1 MAQDPY
7 AFIFGYGSLVETKSR
22 ASTVASALYAQPAV
36 ALGIQRGWFDRV
48 ETAGY
53 SPTYLGAYEDKSG
66 NAACNG
72 VIYPV
77 TQQEYDAYVKR
88 ESGYKPTPVTAGM
101 IMLDGTSG
109 PPPSTKGVIYF
120 ASTKVQKADPKFP
133 IVQSYVDVCLTGCL
147 QIEAAYPLA
156 RTIQI
161 KGGPVF
167 RFSELFIESTS
178 EWSPY
183 WENDRLLPR
192 RPFVHQP
199 NANDIDTLLNNAP
212 KTKGIYPSIQLA
224 PGKWL

>member
-1 MAQDPY
+1 MAQEPY
-7 AFIFGYGSLVETKSR
+7 AYIFGYGSLIETKSR
-22 ASTVASALYAQPAV
+22 SSTVASALYAQPAV

-53 SPTYLGAYEDKSG
+53 SPTYLGAFEKSD
-66 NAACNG
+66 AVCNG

-77 TQQEYDAYVKR
+77 TEQEYNAYVKR
-88 ESGYKPTPVTAGM
+88 ESGYKPTTITGGI
-101 IMLDGTSG
+101 IMLDGTSA

-120 ASTKVQKADPKFP
+120 ANTKVQKADAKFP

-147 QIEAAYPLA
+147 QLEAAYPLA
-156 RTIQI
+156 RTISI
-161 KGGPVF
+161 KSGPPS

-178 EWSPY
+178 DWSTY

-192 RPFVHQP
+192 RPFVYQP

-212 KTKGIYPSIQLA
+212 KTKGIYPNIQLA
-224 PGKWL
+224 PGKWY